1 MKKLILLLT
10 LIPLVSFG
18 QGWTSSE
25 GGSAFDGKYKTSSV
39 VGKGTNFPYTKPVLV
54 VNKFDGEKL
63 NFYISGGG
71 FFQEK
76 TDIGVLWVFDNESDT
91 IYSTYDWSISDDG
104 KILFFS
110 EFNNPDGSGKL
121 KPVDIIEKLTLANKV
136 TVRMK
141 DKYGS
146 NDIVFSLSGST
157 KAINFVLPKEERKKM
172 IESAVAERNAL
183 GESEEK
189 GQLILDKLLNIAKAE
204 KLTISSIS
212 SLESMIQRNLGLSY
226 YTGMG
231 TGDSYKSLKV
241 VPMKPESMFNE
252 YGYVEL
258 FYILSDDS
266 EKKVSG
272 TFKIEMDAPLFE
284 RAKEEKAKKEAEL
297 AEKKEKEK
305 EFLSNLLSKYQRDD
319 LKNHLRDEILK
330 KSKRYSDEFDI
341 LDVKNVLITLSGLS
355 SYTKLFYDCKVDI
368 YLNDGS
374 IKTIDNT
381 YIYTS
386 KKVGVSKKDL
396 KALGGKANIPF

>member
-241 VPMKPESMFNE
+241 VPKKPESMFNE

>member
-71 FFQEK
+71 YFQEK
-76 TDIGVLWVFDNESDT
+76 TSIGVLWVFDNEPDT

-141 DKYGS
+141 DKFGS

-157 KAINFVLPKEERKKM
+157 RAINFVLPKDERQKM
-172 IESAVAERNAL
+172 IESAKAERVAL
-183 GESEEK
+183 AESEGK
-189 GQLILDKLLNIAKAE
+189 GQLILDELLNIAKAE
-204 KLTISSIS
+204 KLTDSSIS
-212 SLESMIQRNLGLSY
+212 TLESTIQQNLGLSY
-226 YTGMG
+226 YSGMG
-231 TGDSYKSLKV
+231 TGKNYKSISVEGELSD
-241 VPMKPESMFNE
+241 SMFE
-252 YGYVEL
+252 TYGYVKV
-258 FYILSDDS
+258 FYILEDGSK
-266 EKKVSG
+266 EQILG
-272 TFKIEMDAPLFE
+272 TFKVEMDAPIFIRL
-284 RAKEEKAKKEAEL
+284 KEEKAKAEAEL
-297 AEKKEKEK
+297 AKKQEKEK
-305 EFLSNLLSKYQRDD
+305 ESLSNLLSKYQRDD
-319 LKNHLRDEILK
+319 LKNHLMDEILE
-330 KSKRYSDEFDI
+330 KSKRYSDGFDI
-341 LDVKNVLITLSGLS
+341 LDVKNILITLSELS
-355 SYTKLFYDCKVDI
+355 SYRKVFYNCKVEI

-386 KKVGVSKKDL
+386 GSVSISKKDL
-396 KALGGKANIPF
+396 KTLGGKANIPF

>member
-10 LIPLVSFG
+10 LIPFISFG

-71 FFQEK
+71 YFQEK
-76 TDIGVLWVFDNESDT
+76 TSIGVLWVFDNEPDT
-91 IYSTYDWSISDDG
+91 IYSTYDLSISDDG

-141 DKYGS
+141 DKFGS

-157 KAINFVLPKEERKKM
+157 RAINFVLPKDERQKM
-172 IESAVAERNAL
+172 IESAKAERVAL
-183 GESEEK
+183 AESEGK
-189 GQLILDKLLNIAKAE
+189 GQLILDELLNIAKAE
-204 KLTISSIS
+204 KLTDSSIS
-212 SLESMIQRNLGLSY
+212 TLESTIQQNLGLSY
-226 YTGMG
+226 YSGMG
-231 TGDSYKSLKV
+231 TGKNYKSISVEGELSD
-241 VPMKPESMFNE
+241 SMFE
-252 YGYVEL
+252 TYGYVKV
-258 FYILSDDS
+258 FYILEDGSK
-266 EKKVSG
+266 EQILG
-272 TFKIEMDAPLFE
+272 TFKVEMDAPIFIRL
-284 RAKEEKAKKEAEL
+284 KEEKAKAEAEL
-297 AEKKEKEK
+297 AKKQEKEK
-305 EFLSNLLSKYQRDD
+305 ESLSNLLSKYQRDD
-319 LKNHLRDEILK
+319 LKNHLMDEILE
-330 KSKRYSDEFDI
+330 KSKRYSDGFDI
-341 LDVKNVLITLSGLS
+341 LDVKNILITLSELS
-355 SYTKLFYDCKVDI
+355 SYRKVFYNCKVEI

-386 KKVGVSKKDL
+386 GSVSISKKDL
-396 KALGGKANIPF
+396 KTLGGKANIPF

>member
-10 LIPLVSFG
+10 LIPFISFG

-71 FFQEK
+71 YFQEK
-76 TDIGVLWVFDNESDT
+76 TSIGVLWVFDNEPDT

-141 DKYGS
+141 DKFGS

-157 KAINFVLPKEERKKM
+157 RAINFVLPKDERQKM
-172 IESAVAERNAL
+172 IESAKAERVAL
-183 GESEEK
+183 AESEGK
-189 GQLILDKLLNIAKAE
+189 GQLILDELLNIAKAE
-204 KLTISSIS
+204 KLTDSSIS
-212 SLESMIQRNLGLSY
+212 TLESTIQQNLGLSY
-226 YTGMG
+226 YSGMG
-231 TGDSYKSLKV
+231 TGKNYKSISVEGELSD
-241 VPMKPESMFNE
+241 SMFE
-252 YGYVEL
+252 SYGYVKV
-258 FYILSDDS
+258 FYILEDDS
-266 EKKVSG
+266 KEEIYGSWKV
-272 TFKIEMDAPLFE
+272 EMDAPIFL
-284 RAKEEKAKKEAEL
+284 RLKEEKAKEEVEL
-297 AEKKEKEK
+297 ANKQEKDK

-319 LKNHLRDEILK
+319 LKNHLMDEILE
-330 KSKRYSDEFDI
+330 KSKSYSVGFDI
-341 LDVKNVLITLSGLS
+341 LDVKNILITLSELS
-355 SYTKLFYDCKVDI
+355 AYSKVFFKCKVDI
-368 YLNDGS
+368 YINDGS
-374 IKTIDNT
+374 VKIIDNT
-381 YIYTS
+381 YLYSSGRVSI
-386 KKVGVSKKDL
+386 SKKDL

>member
-10 LIPLVSFG
+10 LIPFISFG

-71 FFQEK
+71 YFQEK
-76 TDIGVLWVFDNESDT
+76 TSIGVLWVFDNEPDT

-141 DKYGS
+141 DKFGS

-157 KAINFVLPKEERKKM
+157 RAINFVLPKDERQKM
-172 IESAVAERNAL
+172 IESAKAERVAL
-183 GESEEK
+183 AESEGK
-189 GQLILDKLLNIAKAE
+189 GQLILDELLNIAKAE
-204 KLTISSIS
+204 KLTDSSIS
-212 SLESMIQRNLGLSY
+212 TLESTIQQNLGLSY
-226 YTGMG
+226 YSGMG
-231 TGDSYKSLKV
+231 TGKNYKSISVEGELSD
-241 VPMKPESMFNE
+241 SMFE
-252 YGYVEL
+252 TYGYVKV
-258 FYILSDDS
+258 FYILEDGSK
-266 EKKVSG
+266 EQILG
-272 TFKIEMDAPLFE
+272 TFKVEMDAPIFIRL
-284 RAKEEKAKKEAEL
+284 KEEKAKAEAEL
-297 AEKKEKEK
+297 AKKQEKEK
-305 EFLSNLLSKYQRDD
+305 ESLSNLLSKYQRDD
-319 LKNHLRDEILK
+319 LKNHLMDEILE
-330 KSKRYSDEFDI
+330 KSKRYSDGFDI
-341 LDVKNVLITLSGLS
+341 LDVKNILITLSELS
-355 SYTKLFYDCKVDI
+355 SYRKVFYNCKVEI

-386 KKVGVSKKDL
+386 GSVSISKKDL
-396 KALGGKANIPF
+396 KTLGGKANIPF